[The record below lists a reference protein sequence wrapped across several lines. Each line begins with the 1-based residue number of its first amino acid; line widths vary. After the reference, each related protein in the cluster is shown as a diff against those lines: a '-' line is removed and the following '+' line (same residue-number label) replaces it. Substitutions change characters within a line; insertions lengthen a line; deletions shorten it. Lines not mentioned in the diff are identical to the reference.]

1 MHTTPSDD
9 LAELLA
15 RGKGRIAELSAELAQ
30 LTDRLEALRAERT
43 AHILEVTHAELVLD
57 WRARA
62 GVTLGDVFADLDAI
76 DFTPSTLI
84 GVTISGEVLL
94 LTVQLR
100 DGRHVRV
107 TFAGTPPESEL
118 EYLRAYAERRVECAG
133 IVLDGDG
140 YRLLLI
146 DGPALLVD
154 GCLLAG
160 ELLAV
165 QHLKEGGDAAST

>member
-1 MHTTPSDD
+1 MHTTPSDN
-9 LAELLA
+9 LAELIA
-15 RGKGRIAELSAELAQ
+15 RGKARIAELRAEMARLAV
-30 LTDRLEALRAERT
+30 RLEALQAERT
-43 AHILEVTHAELVLD
+43 ELILEVTHAELVLD

-62 GVTLGDVFADLDAI
+62 GVALGDVFADLDAI
-76 DFTPSTLI
+76 DFTLSTLTS
-84 GVTISGEVLL
+84 VAISSGVLL
-94 LTVQLR
+94 LMVQLR

-107 TFAGTPPESEL
+107 AFAGTPPESEL
-118 EYLRAYAERRVECAG
+118 EYVRAYAKRRVECTG

-146 DGPALLVD
+146 DGDALLVD

-165 QHLKEGGDAAST
+165 QFLREGDDAATT

>member
-9 LAELLA
+9 LAELIA

-30 LTDRLEALRAERT
+30 LTEHLEALRAERT
-43 AHILEVTHAELVLD
+43 ARILEVTHAELVVD

-76 DFTPSTLI
+76 DFTLSALTSVAVSA
-84 GVTISGEVLL
+84 GVLL

-100 DGRHVRV
+100 DGRCLRV
-107 TFAGTPPESEL
+107 AFAGTPPSSEL

-146 DGPALLVD
+146 GGDALLVD

-165 QHLKEGGDAAST
+165 QFLREGDDAATT

>member
-9 LAELLA
+9 LAELIA
-15 RGKGRIAELSAELAQ
+15 HGKGRIAQLSTEMARLAERLA
-30 LTDRLEALRAERT
+30 ALRAERT
-43 AHILEVTHAELVLD
+43 QLILQVTHAELVLD

-62 GVTLGDVFADLDAI
+62 GVALGDVFADLDAI
-76 DFTPSTLI
+76 DFTLSTLT
-84 GVTISGEVLL
+84 GVAISADVLL

-107 TFAGTPPESEL
+107 AFAGVPNDTDL
-118 EYLRAYAERRVECAG
+118 AFLRAYAERRVECSG

-140 YRLLLI
+140 ERLLLV
-146 DGPALLVD
+146 DGDALLVD
-154 GCLLAG
+154 GCLLTG

-165 QHLKEGGDAAST
+165 QHVVEGDDAATH

>member
-9 LAELLA
+9 LAELIT
-15 RGKGRIAELSAELAQ
+15 RGKTQIAELSAELAQ
-30 LTDRLEALRAERT
+30 LTERLSTVRTERT
-43 AHILEVTHAELVLD
+43 ALILTVTRAELVLD

-76 DFTPSTLI
+76 DFTLSTLTD
-84 GVTISGEVLL
+84 VVISGGVLM
-94 LTVQLR
+94 LTVQLH
-100 DGRHVRV
+100 DGQHVRV
-107 TFAGTPPESEL
+107 TFAGMPTDTDL
-118 EYLRAYAERRVECAG
+118 AFLRAYAERRVECSG

-146 DGPALLVD
+146 DGDALLVD

-165 QHLKEGGDAAST
+165 QHEVEGDDAATT